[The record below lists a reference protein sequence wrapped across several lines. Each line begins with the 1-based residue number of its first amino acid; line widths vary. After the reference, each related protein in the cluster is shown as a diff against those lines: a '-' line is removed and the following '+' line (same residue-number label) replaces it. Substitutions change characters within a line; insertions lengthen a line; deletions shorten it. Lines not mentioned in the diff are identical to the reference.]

1 MGIDF
6 QSENSREDKKTNL
19 LELRFDPSFICSQVS
34 RKASF
39 LPVGRG
45 FGDGM
50 TLGAFHLLALLP
62 ITAVP
67 SHPAPLRWSSEG
79 WREVRM
85 PVGGGRQG
93 EVPTGDT

>member
-19 LELRFDPSFICSQVS
+19 LELRFDPSLICSQVS

-50 TLGAFHLLALLP
+50 TLGAFHLLGLLP

-67 SHPAPLRWSSEG
+67 ILRL
-79 WREVRM
+79 
-85 PVGGGRQG
+85 
-93 EVPTGDT
+93 